1 MAYEW
6 LGEVLMAGAEQLGG
20 LSALT
25 ALLVGLSA
33 TLLLLLYAY
42 AYQRSRNVKA
52 AFVACALLLPVAS
65 VFFTLRPQLV
75 GYIFLLLTLLALE
88 AYRNGR
94 RAAVWFLPAV
104 FLLWVNTHGSFVFGL
119 LAMGIYWASGL
130 RRFRWGGLVA
140 EAWSRKQRREL
151 LCGLLLCV
159 IALTATPYGTRL
171 AAYPLELALLQ
182 PTNVASIQ
190 EWQPLSFNLVV
201 GKIFLVLLLL
211 FLLLQLGSRQDLR
224 LEEVALLFFA
234 VYAACVHIRFLFL
247 FVLVFAPL
255 LAGMFERWIPAYQ
268 PAKDR
273 PWLNGTLLA
282 LVGGG
287 LLAFFPSSSEL
298 DQMVARN
305 YPRDAVAYLREH
317 PVETLFNEYGWG
329 GYLIWSASPA
339 HRVFIDG
346 RADIYEYSGVLTD
359 YLRITRLDPDTLGL
373 LRKYGVEACLL
384 GREAPLGTLLE
395 ALPDWKRV
403 YSDELSNLF
412 VHGSRLQPGPLQG
425 GAPSGALG
433 VAAELLK
440 PSGAARAR
448 QRPPAVP

>member
-1 MAYEW
+1 
-6 LGEVLMAGAEQLGG
+6 
-20 LSALT
+20 
-25 ALLVGLSA
+25 
-33 TLLLLLYAY
+33 
-42 AYQRSRNVKA
+42 
-52 AFVACALLLPVAS
+52 
-65 VFFTLRPQLV
+65 
-75 GYIFLLLTLLALE
+75 
-88 AYRNGR
+88 
-94 RAAVWFLPAV
+94 
-104 FLLWVNTHGSFVFGL
+104 
-119 LAMGIYWASGL
+119 
-130 RRFRWGGLVA
+130 
-140 EAWSRKQRREL
+140 
-151 LCGLLLCV
+151 
-159 IALTATPYGTRL
+159 
-171 AAYPLELALLQ
+171 
-182 PTNVASIQ
+182 
-190 EWQPLSFNLVV
+190 V
-201 GKIFLVLLLL
+201 GKIFLALLLL
-211 FLLLQLGSRQDLR
+211 FFLLQLGARRDLR

-359 YLRITRLDPDTLGL
+359 YLRITRLDPDTLAL

-395 ALPDWKRV
+395 ALPDWTRV
-403 YSDELSNLF
+403 YSDEVSNLF
-412 VHGSRLQPGPLQG
+412 VHGSRLQPGPSQG